1 MTRQD
6 YLEEV
11 KADLEEYVAYNY
23 NKGDT
28 ISESELYDE
37 VFIEDSITGNASGSY
52 YCNSA
57 AAFEALGNNIE
68 ELAEEVEQTFGEIPS
83 DKRYNWEWLDV
94 SVRCMLLDE
103 AIAELKEEY
112 EEDYNW
118 ED

>member
-1 MTRQD
+1 MTRQE
-6 YLEEV
+6 YLKEV
-11 KADLEEYVAYNY
+11 KTDLEDYVAHNY

-28 ISESELYDE
+28 ISESNLYDDC
-37 VFIEDSITGNASGSY
+37 FIDDSITGNASGSY

-57 AAFEALGNNIE
+57 RAFEALGNNIE

-83 DKRYNWEWLDV
+83 NKRYNWEYLDV
-94 SVRCMLLDE
+94 SVRCMLLGE
-103 AIAELKEEY
+103 AIAEFKEEH